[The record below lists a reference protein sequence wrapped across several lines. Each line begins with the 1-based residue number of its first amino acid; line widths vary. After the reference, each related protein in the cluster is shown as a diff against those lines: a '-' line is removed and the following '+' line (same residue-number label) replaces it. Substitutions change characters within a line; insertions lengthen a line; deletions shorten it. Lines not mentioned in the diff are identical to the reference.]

1 VLICC
6 QMPLDLN
13 DKRWS
18 TLKTAY
24 QTPASEVAESLAIAY
39 RSGISE
45 ELLGNIINEVQ
56 HQGDTSEAMYAVAPH
71 LLELSKMHDGDL
83 GLQLLLHTGLIC
95 GSSQLEG
102 AVACPIDLIA
112 EFEGLAEQGRRLTL
126 KFLEDVHDFEDFK
139 YLLAALAGFSNQ
151 GRFGKVIEGFDL
163 FENKFFH
170 VLLDEPLDDA

>member
-1 VLICC
+1 
-6 QMPLDLN
+6 MPLDLN

-39 RSGISE
+39 RSGMSE

-139 YLLAALAGFSNQ
+139 YLLAALAGFSNH

-163 FENKFFH
+163 FENRFFH
-170 VLLDEPLDDA
+170 VLLDEPLDDATLNCL

>member
-1 VLICC
+1 
-6 QMPLDLN
+6 MPLDLTDN
-13 DKRWS
+13 RWS

-24 QTPASEVAESLAIAY
+24 QTPASEVAESLEIAY
-39 RSGISE
+39 RSGMSD
-45 ELLGNIINEVQ
+45 ELLENIINEVQ

-71 LLELSKMHDGDL
+71 FFELSKMHKGNI
-83 GLQLLLHTGLIC
+83 GLQLLIHAGLIC

-102 AVACPIDLIA
+102 AVACPTDLIA

-170 VLLDEPLDDA
+170 ILLDEPLDEA